1 MTSRFC
7 SRLLTFYYRGWGV
20 TPSIVSAE
28 AKIEKYFQ
36 RDCSLLIDRV
46 VFTDAI
52 VVIGNTS

>member
-1 MTSRFC
+1 MQNDCLFNAAKSH
-7 SRLLTFYYRGWGV
+7 
-20 TPSIVSAE
+20 IVSAE

-36 RDCSLLIDRV
+36 RDCSLLFDRV